1 VTIDHGADEAKHRE
15 SRRIMLG
22 RARRARGGGQG
33 VALAVMLVQQVQRL
47 DRKPPVTLALMGT

>member
-1 VTIDHGADEAKHRE
+1 
-15 SRRIMLG
+15 MLG

-33 VALAVMLVQQVQRL
+33 VALALMLAQQVQRL